1 MVEALVAIPVVFF
14 LGALLLLE
22 RRCLGQIAF
31 VQPIV
36 LCGLVGFATGNE
48 ETGIWIGVSL
58 QLLSVGQGHYA
69 DWALAGFAGAASLWI
84 STEVFSL
91 PCAPGTPGSVA
102 LVGTAVASGIMARMV
117 ELRFARTDGVVV
129 RSRPPWDE
137 VNTARELET
146 LAHRRVLR
154 GGLHG
159 GVESLVATSIAT
171 LAIWGSSFLGAPG
184 TIQET
189 ITRLAVPS
197 IGMAVALGSLA
208 GYRFVGYAAA
218 GLASVVAI
226 MVLS

>member
-1 MVEALVAIPVVFF
+1 LVEALVAIPVVFF

-69 DWALAGFAGAASLWI
+69 DWALAGFAGAAALWI
-84 STEVFSL
+84 SAEVFSL

-129 RSRPPWDE
+129 RSRPP
-137 VNTARELET
+137 
-146 LAHRRVLR
+146 
-154 GGLHG
+154 

-184 TIQET
+184 TMQET